1 MNTTM
6 DEKSSHELQKKKKN
20 KMKKRKENMH
30 IFQKESKTNYISF
43 KGNQNNVQLKSTT
56 HLKGTKKMI

>member
-6 DEKSSHELQKKKKN
+6 DEKSSHKLPKKKK